1 MLRANPKALVLSG
14 ISPAVTLQQSLLA
27 LQFSKLPYSC
37 PNPASEEVHLPP
49 HQFPQSASVYLH
61 KPETNLP
68 LPLFAPSFPF
78 SEVKDGNTCWHRYTS
93 NILSPWMQ
101 QWAASFPSPN
111 AWIQNLV
118 WSMDRWPLP
127 AELAFYLSYIISCLS
142 CWYGSGTNW
151 TPKCWHIARVSMRS
165 VFVLI
170 LERLATCSHW

>member
-37 PNPASEEVHLPP
+37 PNPGSEEVHLPP

-61 KPETNLP
+61 KPETNLH

-111 AWIQNLV
+111 SWIQNWCGAWTDDLSLQNKLFIFPILFPVFRADMAQAQTELLSADTLRGSV
-118 WSMDRWPLP
+118 WDL
-127 AELAFYLSYIISCLS
+127 CLS
-142 CWYGSGTNW
+142 SSW
-151 TPKCWHIARVSMRS
+151 RD
-165 VFVLI
+165 
-170 LERLATCSHW
+170 